1 MRALSAQDILQIWEI
16 GQFQH
21 PLDRAM
27 TLLAFALP
35 EKTGEDLTQLTIG
48 QRDAYLLQLRQSL
61 LGSQLES
68 FATCP
73 HCGEALEFSL
83 QVPDLQLAEPEA
95 ISSVTQSV
103 TLDGFEIQFSLPTSR
118 DLAAVVGCREV
129 AIAAQQLTQRCL
141 HRITQSGQ
149 TIEAQQLPPS
159 VLMRLSQH
167 MTTVDPQAELLLDL
181 VCPNCG
187 HTWQVLFDIVS
198 FFWTEL
204 TVQAKR
210 LLREVHLLARA
221 YGWRE
226 GDILTM
232 SATRR
237 QFYLELVT

>member
-16 GQFQH
+16 GQSQH

-35 EKTGEDLTQLTIG
+35 EKTGQELTQLTIG
-48 QRDAYLLQLRQSL
+48 QRDAYLLQLRQGL

-83 QVPDLQLAEPEA
+83 QVQDLQLAEPDA
-95 ISSVTQSV
+95 ISAAPQLVN
-103 TLDGFEIQFSLPTSR
+103 LDGFEIQFSLPTSR
-118 DLAAVVGCREV
+118 DLAAVVSCREV
-129 AIAAQQLTQRCL
+129 PIAAQQLTQRCL
-141 HRITQSGQ
+141 HRVTQSGQ
-149 TIEAQQLPPS
+149 TIEPQQLPPA
-159 VLMRLSQH
+159 VLLQLSQY
-167 MTTVDPQAELLLDL
+167 MAAADPQAELLLDL

-187 HTWQVLFDIVS
+187 HAWQVLFDIVS